1 MIKFDIITLF
11 PDAIEPYAEA
21 SILGRAQKKKLI
33 KIKAHDLRLF
43 SKDKHNKVDDT
54 PYGGG
59 AGMVMTV
66 QPIDAAVRKID
77 KSNSKSKTNSNSKSK
92 SKSKFKTRIIVTS
105 ASGKRF
111 TQADS
116 KRLAKYD
123 QLIFICG
130 RYEGIDARVEAEI
143 ADEALSIGDYVL
155 TGGEL
160 PAMVMT
166 DAIARHIPGVLG
178 SSVSL
183 EEESHSDEG
192 VLEYP
197 QYTKPEI
204 YDFKSKTKSK
214 SKSKS
219 KLKSKSKSKSKFKIK
234 KLIVPPVLLSGNHG
248 EIKKWREE
256 NSKKI

>member
-1 MIKFDIITLF
+1 MKKFDIITLF
-11 PDAIEPYAEA
+11 PEAVTPYAEA
-21 SILGRAQKKKLI
+21 SILGRAQKKKLLAI
-33 KIKAHDLRLF
+33 EAHDLRPF
-43 SKDKHNKVDDT
+43 SKDKHSKVDDT

-66 QPIDAAVRKID
+66 QPIDTAVRKI
-77 KSNSKSKTNSNSKSK
+77 KSRTKKA
-92 SKSKFKTRIIVTS
+92 RVIITS

-111 TQADS
+111 TQADA

-143 ADEALSIGDYVL
+143 ADEAFSIGDYVL

-160 PAMVMT
+160 PALVMT

-178 SSVSL
+178 AAESL
-183 EEESHSDEG
+183 EEESHTKEG

-197 QYTKPEI
+197 QYTKPEV
-204 YDFKSKTKSK
+204 YE
-214 SKSKS
+214 
-219 KLKSKSKSKSKFKIK
+219 LKKGLKKK
-234 KLIVPPVLLSGNHG
+234 KLEVPKILLSGDH
-248 EIKKWREE
+248 KKIAEWRKEQ
-256 NSKKI
+256 SKKKSK

>member
-1 MIKFDIITLF
+1 MKFDIITLF
-11 PDAIEPYAEA
+11 PGAIEPYAQV

-33 KIKAHDLRLF
+33 KITAHDLRPF
-43 SKDKHNKVDDT
+43 SKDKHHKVDDT

-66 QPIDAAVRKID
+66 QPIDAAVRKL
-77 KSNSKSKTNSNSKSK
+77 KSKLKLK
-92 SKSKFKTRIIVTS
+92 KTRVIITS
-105 ASGKRF
+105 ASGKTF

-123 QLIFICG
+123 QIIFICG

-178 SSVSL
+178 SAASL
-183 EEESHSDEG
+183 EEESHGKDG
-192 VLEYP
+192 LLEYP
-197 QYTKPEI
+197 QYTKPEVYEI
-204 YDFKSKTKSK
+204 RKGLRKK
-214 SKSKS
+214 
-219 KLKSKSKSKSKFKIK
+219 KLK
-234 KLIVPPVLLSGNHG
+234 VPPVLLSGNHA
-248 EIKKWREE
+248 EIKKWRKE
-256 NSKKI
+256 NSKRA